1 VPQNSKVRRW
11 DGAAKSCTD
20 WDNLRR
26 DPELWF
32 RGGNC
37 FVHLYGKGQSR
48 RGPAFKVP
56 FSTLLTAKCHHFV
69 KRFMSCDTPES
80 PGSFN
85 DVFED
90 LDRWNSLHPNE
101 RVELY
106 IPAPP
111 TANKEQ
117 AFSYHLAT
125 RNFLA
130 WVFRRSVVG
139 EHLGIALI
147 GLLNSMAEFRGND
160 EDNVS
165 ELISYMDEEGY
176 LDIKGQPHHAVALL
190 HLAEFFQM
198 TDMYIDAFSHCV
210 GMSEHLQYNP
220 EFEHIGSVTK
230 MLIRRARNDMDTRLS
245 KAGNMLKT
253 FLEDELSES
262 HLGLSAGNRAH
273 LDRFRSFVRSF
284 YATKL
289 GYWPPLLPE
298 SESSSIFDPKVLR
311 TMRKDFQAVYELLV
325 DQSFTSAE
333 SSPIL
338 AQGGIC
344 TFQSVNDFDRRSK
357 YTSLKHPL
365 PLLPETGGDKSGRR
379 VSMLLPETG
388 GDKSGRRVSIQWL
401 TSPARADKL
410 KPDERLIAHSA
421 LTKAMNMRDQE
432 TLRNDFVR
440 AYRKFEEDSV
450 SPLNRVDKVEKIS
463 LVDARKVRWI
473 LIYCCYQAL
482 LSCTEASAEVSDVDK
497 ADYHL
502 AVSTQKLPPWKE
514 GRNLHSFFR
523 SHTDPTSNTKQSVTD
538 WASKCSALPT
548 SALVSPSVEIRPDI
562 DYTAQ
567 ARREERLSH
576 RRSVAVAPSAAAPPR
591 SRSRSL
597 TRSNTFRRS
606 LSIFRKLEEQSVPT
620 AMARK
625 GSYCEIVVKGYGNG
639 TNAVVKKVVEA
650 PPVELS
656 SKTTTAM
663 RSFSTSSESSFVSEA
678 QSLGAFSFATAE
690 STVAESTV
698 SPTPPKA
705 PSKNWPNQDTPMLS
719 PVPLRGRR
727 RVKAV
732 LSFSE
737 PARLSPALEP
747 ISPLA
752 SPALELASSYVSPV
766 ILPASSHVSLAEG
779 SFARRHTVIGGGDY
793 AQDYVDLVKEQ
804 ESDFNR
810 HDTEP
815 LSLQIPKPSLPTYPE
830 SPILGHL
837 DDYAPEWDKYKH
849 LGGLTRLSPLHI

>member
-1 VPQNSKVRRW
+1 MESSQVPQNSKVRRW
-11 DGAAKSCTD
+11 DGAARSCND

-69 KRFMSCDTPES
+69 KRFMSCDAPES
-80 PGSFN
+80 PGSFG
-85 DVFED
+85 DQFED
-90 LDRWNSLHPNE
+90 LDQWHALNPNE

-111 TANKEQ
+111 TADKEQ
-117 AFSYHLAT
+117 AFAYHLAT
-125 RNFLA
+125 RNFFA
-130 WVFRRSVVG
+130 WIFRRSVVG
-139 EHLGIALI
+139 EYLGTALI
-147 GLLNSMAEFRGND
+147 GLLNSMAEFRGSD

-165 ELISYMDEEGY
+165 ELLSYLDEEGY
-176 LDIKGQPHHAVALL
+176 LDINGQPHHAVAIL

-198 TDMYIDAFSHCV
+198 EDMYIDAFSHCV
-210 GMSEHLQYNP
+210 GMSEHLQYSP
-220 EFEHIGSVTK
+220 EYEYIGSVTK
-230 MLIRRARNDMDTRLS
+230 TLIRRARNDMNARLS
-245 KAGNMLKT
+245 KAGGMLKT
-253 FLEDELSES
+253 FLEEELSES

-289 GYWPPLLPE
+289 GYYPPLLPE
-298 SESSSIFDPKVLR
+298 SESSAIFDPKVLAI
-311 TMRKDFQAVYELLV
+311 MRKDFQAVYDLLV

-379 VSMLLPETG
+379 VSL
-388 GDKSGRRVSIQWL
+388 QWL
-401 TSPARADKL
+401 ASPSRGDKL
-410 KPDERLIAHSA
+410 KPDQRLVAHSA

-450 SPLNRVDKVEKIS
+450 SPLSRVDKVEKIS

-482 LSCTEASAEVSDVDK
+482 LSCTEAPPEVSDVDK
-497 ADYHL
+497 AEYHL

-514 GRNLHSFFR
+514 GRNLHSLFR
-523 SHTDPTSNTKQSVTD
+523 NHTDPTSNGKGTLSVTD
-538 WASKCSALPT
+538 WASKCNALPT
-548 SALVSPSVEIRPDI
+548 PTLVSPSIELRPDI

-567 ARREERLSH
+567 ARREERES
-576 RRSVAVAPSAAAPPR
+576 RRQSVAVSPTKAAPPR

-597 TRSNTFRRS
+597 SRSNTFRRS
-606 LSIFRKLEEQSVPT
+606 LSIFRKLEEQSAPA
-620 AMARK
+620 AMAKR
-625 GSYCEIVVKGYGNG
+625 GSYCEIVVRGYGNG
-639 TNAVVKKVVEA
+639 TNAVKKAVAVAEA
-650 PPVELS
+650 PHPAPIS
-656 SKTTTAM
+656 PRTTTAM
-663 RSFSTSSESSFVSEA
+663 RSFSTSSESSVVSGA
-678 QSLGAFSFATAE
+678 QSLSAFSFATAE
-690 STVAESTV
+690 STVPPT
-698 SPTPPKA
+698 SPEA
-705 PSKNWPNQDTPMLS
+705 SCKNWPNQGTPLLS

-727 RVKAV
+727 HVKAV
-732 LSFSE
+732 LSFVE
-737 PARLSPALEP
+737 PARVSPPPVPASSRTSPAPALE
-747 ISPLA
+747 ISRASPLA
-752 SPALELASSYVSPV
+752 
-766 ILPASSHVSLAEG
+766 G
-779 SFARRHTVIGGGDY
+779 FARRHTVVGSNY
-793 AQDYVDLVKEQ
+793 AQDYVELVQQQ

-810 HDTEP
+810 HEMEP
-815 LSLQIPKPSLPTYPE
+815 LPLQIRKPSLPLYPE
-830 SPILGHL
+830 SPILGHM
-837 DDYAPEWDKYKH
+837 DDNKPEWDKYKH
-849 LGGLTRLSPLHI
+849 LGGLTSLSPLHI